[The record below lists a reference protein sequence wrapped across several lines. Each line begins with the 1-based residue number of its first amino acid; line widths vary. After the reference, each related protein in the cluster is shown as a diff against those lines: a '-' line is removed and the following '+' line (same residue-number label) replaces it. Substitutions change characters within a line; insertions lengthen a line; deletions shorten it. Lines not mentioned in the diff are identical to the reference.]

1 MSEGQDADVVV
12 TPHSTSDPNTA
23 NGARSP
29 SQRRLQQ
36 VLRVVTATTAIV
48 PLGALVAMIAV
59 LLVEAL
65 PAIRFNGWHFLTGTS
80 WSFGSYY
87 SPPVHSGGIVHPA
100 GASYGAFP
108 LILGTLETSAIAVV
122 IGFPIAFGTAI
133 FIVEKLP
140 RALSGV
146 IGVVL
151 EVLAGI
157 PSVVIGIWGVFTF
170 GPWLARVIYPALA
183 HLPNV
188 PILDIFRGNYGF
200 GEGLLSAGIVL
211 AAMII
216 PIIAATTR
224 DLLRQVPEAT
234 REGAEALGMTNSEVF
249 FAVQFRWI
257 RTGVIGSLVLGLGR
271 ALGETIAVA
280 LVSGS
285 TLNVAHNIYGTMTT
299 VAASIVSLLD
309 SAQSDPTGL
318 SVRALSEA
326 ALVLFSITLVVNIG
340 ARLLVR
346 RSARGA
352 ALPVGVGF

>member
-1 MSEGQDADVVV
+1 MSEGPVV
-12 TPHSTSDPNTA
+12 TSEGSDPTA
-23 NGARSP
+23 SNPRDTSRSRDA

-36 VLRVVTATTAIV
+36 ALRVVTATTAIV
-48 PLGALVAMIAV
+48 PLGALVAMVAV

-65 PAIRFNGWHFLTGTS
+65 PAIRFNGWHFLSGTS

-87 SPPVHSGGIVHPA
+87 SPPVRSGGILHPA

-108 LILGTLETSAIAVV
+108 LVLGTLETSAIAVI
-122 IGFPIAFGTAI
+122 IGFPVAFGTAV

-140 RALSGV
+140 RVLSELIGV
-146 IGVVL
+146 IL

-170 GPWLARVIYPALA
+170 GPWLAHVIYPALA

-188 PILDIFRGNYGF
+188 PVLNVFRGNYGF

-299 VAASIVSLLD
+299 IAASIVSLLD

-326 ALVLFSITLVVNIG
+326 ALVLFAITLIVNIG
-340 ARLLVR
+340 ARQLVR